1 MTRFPTII
9 AAVCSLLGTSLQ
21 AQVSAPT
28 TRPLELGTTPPLVIE
43 RVDGSESSEIEPP
56 EAEETNEWETD
67 RDSFT
72 PSTKTAGR
80 RRLILES
87 AYSFVD
93 HRAVKETHSFPE
105 FLARYGL
112 GDRFELR
119 LGWNYEVGGEGSS
132 VSSSTSDDETS
143 PTGSLIRDSKIN
155 YGFKVGVTEQC
166 RLIPESALI
175 VAGFTPTSGDKST
188 TEFIGTYVF
197 GWELPNRW
205 KLDSALRF
213 AADSEEGETFQDWAP
228 SIVLKAPIGEKWD
241 AHVEYFG
248 LFSSGKEQDRV
259 AHYISPGLHYLLG
272 ENLEVGIRLGWGLND
287 QASRFFS
294 NVGVGVRF

>member
-1 MTRFPTII
+1 MTLVLTIFAI
-9 AAVCSLLGTSLQ
+9 ELCLRAVPLQ
-21 AQVSAPT
+21 AQDSLTP
-28 TRPLELGTTPPLVIE
+28 RPLDLGTTPPLVVE
-43 RVDGSESSEIEPP
+43 WTEGNETVDMEPSETEK
-56 EAEETNEWETD
+56 AAEWETD

-87 AYSFVD
+87 AYSFID
-93 HRAVKETHSFPE
+93 QRRVKETHSFPE

-119 LGWNYEVGGEGSS
+119 LGWNYEVGGEGSGI
-132 VSSSTSDDETS
+132 SSSTSDDEFS
-143 PTGSLIRDSKIN
+143 PTGELIRESKIS
-155 YGFKVGVTEQC
+155 YGFKVGVTEQR

-175 VAGFTPTSGDKST
+175 VAGFTPTSGDKTT
-188 TEFIGTYVF
+188 TEFLGTYVF

-213 AADSEEGETFQDWAP
+213 AADSEDGKRFQDWAP

-241 AHVEYFG
+241 AHVEYLG

-272 ENLEVGIRLGWGLND
+272 ENLEVGFRLGWGLND